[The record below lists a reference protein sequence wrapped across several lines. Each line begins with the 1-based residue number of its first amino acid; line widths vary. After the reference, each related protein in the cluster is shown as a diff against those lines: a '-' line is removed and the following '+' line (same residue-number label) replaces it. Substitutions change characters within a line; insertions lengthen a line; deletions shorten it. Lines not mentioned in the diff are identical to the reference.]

1 MSGII
6 VGIQQRIARMTA
18 IVKQNATETD
28 AQMAKTDY
36 IAMMTDV
43 DLSAIEEGVNDEQQE
58 V

>member
-18 IVKQNATETD
+18 IVKKNAVETD